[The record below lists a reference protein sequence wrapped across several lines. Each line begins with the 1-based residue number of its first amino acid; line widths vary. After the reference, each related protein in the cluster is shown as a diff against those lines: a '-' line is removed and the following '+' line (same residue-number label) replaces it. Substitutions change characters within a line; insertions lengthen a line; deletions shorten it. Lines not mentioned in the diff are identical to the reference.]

1 MNSNCPQNTDITQDA
16 FAILLSAQCPALRLL
31 GISTIY
37 GNAPL
42 EKTTQNTRSILR
54 AIGRE
59 DVPVYAGAS
68 KPFCRPAASAPDIHG
83 ESGLGMLL
91 PDSMVCRLF

>member
-1 MNSNCPQNTDITQDA
+1 MIKQDA

-42 EKTTQNTRSILR
+42 VKTTRNTRSILR

-59 DVPVYAGAS
+59 DIPVYAGAS

-83 ESGLGMLL
+83 ESGLGMSKLGL
-91 PDSMVCRLF
+91 ATGHDSDVL

>member
-1 MNSNCPQNTDITQDA
+1 MIKQDA
-16 FAILLSAQCPALRLL
+16 FAILLSAQCPASRLL

-42 EKTTQNTRSILR
+42 VKTTRNTRSILR

-83 ESGLGMLL
+83 ESGLGMSKPELATGY
-91 PDSMVCRLF
+91 DSDVLD